1 MKTCVIVPTLNEKNN
16 LYKLIEKIRKTKIK
30 LDVLFIDDNSNDGT
44 QNEIKTLKRKFK
56 FINYIFRKNKSGIGS
71 AHKDGIKYCYS
82 KKYDLIITMDSDGTH
97 DPKYFNQLIK
107 YSKKFDYVLTS
118 RFKKNDLIK
127 DWPFIRKFLTYTRH
141 ILVKLFLGMNYDA
154 SGAFRCFYTKK
165 IKLRDILEAKNNE
178 YAFFWE
184 ITYLLK
190 KKGYTIYEIPVHL
203 VFRKLGKSKMKIK
216 HIIYSLYYLLKIFI
230 TK

>member
-16 LYKLIEKIRKTKIK
+16 VHKLIEKIRKTKIK
-30 LDVLFIDDNSNDGT
+30 LDVLFVDDNSNDGT
-44 QNEIKTLKRKFK
+44 QNEIKSLKKKFK

-71 AHKDGIKYCYS
+71 AHKDGIKYCYG

-107 YSKKFDYVLTS
+107 YSKEFDYILTS

-127 DWPFIRKFLTYTRH
+127 DWPLLRKFITYTRH
-141 ILVKLFLGMNYDA
+141 VLVKLFLGMNYDA

-165 IKLRDILEAKNNE
+165 IKLRDILEAENNE

-190 KKGYTIYEIPVHL
+190 KKGYTIYEIPVQL

-216 HIIYSLYYLLKIFI
+216 HIIYSLYYLFKIFI

>member
-16 LYKLIEKIRKTKIK
+16 LYKLIEKIRKTRIK

-127 DWPFIRKFLTYTRH
+127 DWPFIRKFITYTRH

-216 HIIYSLYYLLKIFI
+216 HIIYSLYYLIKIFI

>member
-127 DWPFIRKFLTYTRH
+127 DWPFIRKFITYTRH

-216 HIIYSLYYLLKIFI
+216 HIIYSLYYLIKIFI

>member
-16 LYKLIEKIRKTKIK
+16 LYELIEKIRKTRIK

-127 DWPFIRKFLTYTRH
+127 DWPFIRKFITYTRH

-216 HIIYSLYYLLKIFI
+216 HIIYSLYYLIKIFI

>member
-16 LYKLIEKIRKTKIK
+16 VYKLIEKIRKTKIK
-30 LDVLFIDDNSNDGT
+30 LDVLFVDDNSNDGT
-44 QNEIKTLKRKFK
+44 QNEIKYLKRKFK
-56 FINYIFRKNKSGIGS
+56 FINYIFRKNKTGIGS
-71 AHKDGIKYCYS
+71 AHKDGIKYCYV

-97 DPKYFNQLIK
+97 DPKYFNKLIR
-107 YSKKFDYVLTS
+107 YSKKFDYILTS
-118 RFKKNDLIK
+118 RFKKNDLIN
-127 DWPFIRKFLTYTRH
+127 DWPLIRKFITYTRH

-190 KKGYTIYEIPVHL
+190 KKGYNIYEIPVHL

-216 HIIYSLYYLLKIFI
+216 HIIYSLYYLFKIFI

>member
-16 LYKLIEKIRKTKIK
+16 LYKLIEKIRRTRIK

-127 DWPFIRKFLTYTRH
+127 DWPFIRKFITYTRH

-216 HIIYSLYYLLKIFI
+216 HIIYSLYYLIKIFI

>member
-127 DWPFIRKFLTYTRH
+127 DWPFIRKFITYTRH

>member
-16 LYKLIEKIRKTKIK
+16 IYKLIEKIRKTKIK

-44 QNEIKTLKRKFK
+44 QNEIKSLKRKFK

-107 YSKKFDYVLTS
+107 YSKKFDYILTS
-118 RFKKNDLIK
+118 RFKKDDLIK
-127 DWPFIRKFLTYTRH
+127 DWPLVRKFITYTRH
-141 ILVKLFLGMNYDA
+141 VLVKLFLDMNYDA
-154 SGAFRCFYTKK
+154 SGAFRCFHTKK
-165 IKLRDILEAKNNE
+165 VKLRDILEAKNNE

-190 KKGYTIYEIPVHL
+190 NKGYTIHEIPVHL

-216 HIIYSLYYLLKIFI
+216 HIIYSLYYLIKIFI

>member
-16 LYKLIEKIRKTKIK
+16 VYKLIEKIRKTKIK
-30 LDVLFIDDNSNDGT
+30 LDVLFVDDNSNDGT
-44 QNEIKTLKRKFK
+44 QNEIKSLKRKFK

-71 AHKDGIKYCYS
+71 AHKDGIKYCYV

-107 YSKKFDYVLTS
+107 YSKKFDYILTS

-127 DWPFIRKFLTYTRH
+127 DWPLVRKFITYTRH